1 MLYNVYIH
9 KASDGKRSVYAYFI
23 QNASTGSYSEHV
35 IVKKIKRKQAEASD
49 RENDFKAFRAIIRH
63 TFKQTD
69 VHKANFIFVNTL
81 NEFLYQLV
89 GAEETEHTYLRDSAN
104 WLLQRF
110 VDYKLEWSDGE
121 EHQAIA
127 VIDNGMQELER
138 HKSVLYRFQR
148 LIKKLKGEE
157 LTHE

>member
-9 KASDGKRSVYAYFI
+9 KASDGKRSVYAYFM

-35 IVKKIKRKQAEASD
+35 IVKKIKRKQAQISD
-49 RENDFKAFRAIIRH
+49 SENDFKAFQAIIRH
-63 TFKQTD
+63 TSKQTD

-89 GAEETEHTYLRDSAN
+89 GVEETEHTYLRDSTN

-110 VDYKLEWSDGE
+110 IDYKFEWSNGE
-121 EHQAIA
+121 EHQAVA
-127 VIDNGMQELER
+127 VIDNGMHELER

-157 LTHE
+157 LAHE

>member
-9 KASDGKRSVYAYFI
+9 KASDSKRSVYAYFM

-35 IVKKIKRKQAEASD
+35 IVKKIKRKQAQTSD
-49 RENDFKAFRAIIRH
+49 RENDFKAFQAIIRH
-63 TFKQTD
+63 TAKQTD
-69 VHKANFIFVNTL
+69 VHKANFIFVKNMT
-81 NEFLYQLV
+81 EFLFELV

-110 VDYKLEWSDGE
+110 VSYNLEGSNGE
-121 EHQAIA
+121 EHQAVA

-148 LIKKLKGEE
+148 LIKKLKGED
-157 LTHE
+157 LTYE